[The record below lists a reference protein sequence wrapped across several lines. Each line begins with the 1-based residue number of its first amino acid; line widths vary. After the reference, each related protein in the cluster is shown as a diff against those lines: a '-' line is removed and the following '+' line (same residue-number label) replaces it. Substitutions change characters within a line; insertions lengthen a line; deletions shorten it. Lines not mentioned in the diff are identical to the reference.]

1 MAKPADPANDECCQQ
16 CAGYGHDEAPSNVE
30 GSGRNPMTKR
40 PEAIVSKTIC
50 VCVRTTW
57 AFAMRGGSP
66 PARPRTRVDLHRP
79 RCLSSEGSVS
89 PEPRTNGRAR
99 RRDVAALSS
108 CGTRGLQLYR
118 HRGSADQHQEVES
131 IGPVNALDPR
141 LDGEDQTGFP
151 QLLVEGD
158 LDRRQVVSV
167 DLFKRN
173 RTGRWF
179 VEWQVADSGMSGCS
193 PRRRQSW
200 PSIGGVA
207 DTGQTSMSPGSLAV
221 CAGRGR

>member
-1 MAKPADPANDECCQQ
+1 MDLAACPAKGPYP
-16 CAGYGHDEAPSNVE
+16 PS
-30 GSGRNPMTKR
+30 
-40 PEAIVSKTIC
+40 
-50 VCVRTTW
+50 
-57 AFAMRGGSP
+57 
-66 PARPRTRVDLHRP
+66 L
-79 RCLSSEGSVS
+79 
-89 PEPRTNGRAR
+89 EPT
-99 RRDVAALSS
+99 VALGVATSLLF
-108 CGTRGLQLYR
+108 RLVVLVAVQLYR

-207 DTGQTSMSPGSLAV
+207 DTGQTSMFSRLTGSLRRTRSLS
-221 CAGRGR
+221 GRSRPRTSAAACRESGLRTSKNRR

>member
-1 MAKPADPANDECCQQ
+1 MTACLIPVARSATSPPPKSPSEMRVRERPPAAWRRRWRNQPIPPTMSAASSAPAT
-16 CAGYGHDEAPSNVE
+16 ATTSAPSNVE

-108 CGTRGLQLYR
+108 CGTRGRPALPPPRLRRPAPGSRVDRAGQR
-118 HRGSADQHQEVES
+118 PGSAA
-131 IGPVNALDPR
+131 G
-141 LDGEDQTGFP
+141 
-151 QLLVEGD
+151 
-158 LDRRQVVSV
+158 
-167 DLFKRN
+167 
-173 RTGRWF
+173 
-179 VEWQVADSGMSGCS
+179 
-193 PRRRQSW
+193 RRRPDRFPAAPCRRGPRSA
-200 PSIGGVA
+200 SGGIRR
-207 DTGQTSMSPGSLAV
+207 SLQAEPNWSV
-221 CAGRGR
+221 VRRVAGR